1 MINEANHE
9 KHLAL
14 HKLQQSGV
22 FFMIRNKENDA
33 VWITIAS
40 SAGVGFAS
48 LRGIVLFFAQ
58 TGKIS
63 WLGVVLA
70 SAIFGLLCGSVCRMT
85 RKMTVNGIFGVYR
98 HWFGERMARVLGGL
112 HGVAGALT
120 IVMMLN
126 VAGKM
131 MQLALMCNHA
141 YGIGILIAVFG
152 ALLLNWGGKRS
163 LLIASR
169 ILLSISFLLMLAL
182 RIDPRSA
189 LDRVN
194 YETTLELENSV
205 IASICLALEF
215 ALINATIAANSVVES
230 ALCARSATTFG
241 LKCAVGMFAM
251 LAVSNSA
258 ILSGGEKL
266 CSQWLP
272 TVILAAR
279 WGKTGFAL
287 SLLVTYVGA
296 VMTLS
301 AMMRLLFGKREK
313 VCRKHVL
320 NYEKRSK

>member
-1 MINEANHE
+1 MLR
-9 KHLAL
+9 K
-14 HKLQQSGV
+14 
-22 FFMIRNKENDA
+22 KENDA
-33 VWITIAS
+33 ALITIAS

-70 SAIFGLLCGSVCRMT
+70 STIFGLLCGSVCGMA
-85 RKMTVNGIFGVYR
+85 RKTMENSVFGVYR
-98 HWFGERMARVLGGL
+98 YWFGERIGRVLSGL

-120 IVMMLN
+120 TVMMLN

-131 MQLALMCNHA
+131 ARLALMCNHA
-141 YGIGILIAVFG
+141 YWIGVFIAIFG
-152 ALLLNWGGKRS
+152 ALFMNVREKRF
-163 LLIASR
+163 LPTASR
-169 ILLSISFLLMLAL
+169 ILLSASFLLMLAM

-194 YETTLELENSV
+194 YETVLELKNSV
-205 IASICLALEF
+205 TASLVLAFEF

-230 ALCARSATTFG
+230 AKYTRSATTFG
-241 LKCAVGMFAM
+241 LKCGIGMFFM

-272 TVILAAR
+272 TVVLASR
-279 WGKTGFAL
+279 WGKTGYAL
-287 SLLVTYVGA
+287 SLLITYAGA

-301 AMMRLLFGKREK
+301 ATMRLLFGTGEK